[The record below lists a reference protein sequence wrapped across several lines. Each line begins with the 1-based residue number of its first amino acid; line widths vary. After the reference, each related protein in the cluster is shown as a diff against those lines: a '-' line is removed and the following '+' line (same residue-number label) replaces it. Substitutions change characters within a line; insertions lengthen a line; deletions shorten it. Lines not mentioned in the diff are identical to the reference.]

1 VREPSFL
8 MKTLEATSELH
19 LRTNRRLQ
27 ESPLRKKSEIV
38 EPQPIHAPI
47 EAPLRRRVT
56 GGFIV
61 AVLMT
66 AFVGFSSWR
75 YARLAA
81 EDADWV
87 VHTYAVMDAL
97 ELTTK
102 HVIEVETSARTFAA
116 TGQDSLLAHYEA
128 AKATIAQ
135 DENALRRLTADNP
148 IQQRRLDLLER
159 QVDATLK
166 FAASLVA
173 KRQRLQAIPS
183 DSEILETERLMDST
197 RDTSQG
203 MQAEEMHLLS
213 LRTNKTNAGRRLT
226 SLIIVVGIFV
236 GAGLLALAR
245 LAVNREIDVSTGA
258 RAQIIALN
266 ADLEQRVEIR
276 TAALQSEIEERKLA
290 EERLAGQAKELA
302 RSQREIRILNDG
314 LELRVVERT
323 AQLAET
329 NKELEAFTYS
339 VSHDL
344 RAPLRHISG
353 FSKILSEE
361 FGAALNP
368 DAQRYLQ
375 RIQDGTHRMGLLVD
389 ELLNLAK
396 VGRHALYRQVTG
408 LGAVVAE
415 VVSMLTS
422 ESEGRQVE
430 WKIAD
435 LPFVECDPV
444 LIKQVF
450 QNLLANALKFT
461 CPRDRAIIE
470 VSHREENGQHVIII
484 RDNGV
489 GFSMKYADKLFGV
502 FQRLHRPEDFEGTG
516 IGLATVYRIIQKHGG
531 RVWAEAELDKGATF
545 YFTVGDLEQTEVKY
559 KTTAAGAQL

>member
-1 VREPSFL
+1 MREPSFL